1 MASNRLT
8 HRVETF
14 GQGPDE
20 ITVGSSGGFF
30 YVLPCH
36 SRRAVRDVL
45 VDRTV
50 EQDRVLEHDADS
62 VPPGFGGEVTDVY
75 RLARTRVAL
84 SDSPE
89 PSKVTLPE
97 FGS

>member
-1 MASNRLT
+1 MPNNRLT

-30 YVLPCH
+30 NVLPCH
-36 SRRAVRDVL
+36 SRRTICDVL
-45 VDRTV
+45 VDRAV
-50 EQDRVLEHDADS
+50 EQDRILEDDTDS
-62 VPPGFGGEVTDVY
+62 VPPGFGGKITDVC
-75 RLARTRVAL
+75 RSARSDFAL
-84 SDSPE
+84 RDSPE